1 MRSRACLVVVAAA
14 SLWLAAPARADDLPP
29 ALGPRATIADSAGG
43 GGMGGGTF
51 FVLAEVDG
59 KPVPNSIDAS
69 QRASRGL
76 GANLRIV
83 REERTVP
90 AGRIKLKLVARN
102 AQAAPIGELF
112 AALRND
118 AVEGVIEVE
127 LRPDTRY
134 LVTGMLDPFRREVWL
149 EEESSKRLVGEKIVQ
164 AASAAA
170 RAQTAEAGTF
180 TCCNLHYDD
189 NWIGDA
195 NYTALPFVPAGSRVR
210 FVDWGRFRANVLI
223 EGRKMSIGID
233 FARDQMTREQFA
245 QKVIVDAS
253 PSARI
258 AGYPAEIQAAVRAGK
273 VVPGMTREQVIVSLG
288 FPRAD
293 VTRNLDAM
301 EWTYWASEHDEYSV
315 LWSDDGRVKSVEA
328 AMRIKRMVLM
338 PSP

>member
-1 MRSRACLVVVAAA
+1 MWSRARLVVLA
-14 SLWLAAPARADDLPP
+14 SLWWLAPPLAHADDLPA

-43 GGMGGGTF
+43 GGIGGGTF

-59 KPVPNSIDAS
+59 KPVQNSIDAS

-76 GANLRIV
+76 GANMRIV

-134 LVTGMLDPFRREVWL
+134 RVTGMLDPFRREVWL
-149 EEESSKRLVGEKIVQ
+149 EEECSKRIVGEKIVQ

-170 RAQTAEAGTF
+170 RAQTAEAGTY

-210 FVDWGRFRANVLI
+210 FVDWGRYRANVLI

-233 FARDQMTREQFA
+233 FARQQMTREQFA
-245 QKVIVDAS
+245 QKVIVDES
-253 PSARI
+253 PAARI
-258 AGYPAEIQAAVRAGK
+258 ASYPAEIQAAIRSGK
-273 VVPGMTREQVIVSLG
+273 IVPGMTREQVIVSLG
-288 FPRAD
+288 YPRPD
-293 VTRNLDAM
+293 VTPSLDAM
-301 EWTYWASEHDEYSV
+301 EWTYWASERDEYSV
-315 LWSDDGRVKSVEA
+315 LWGDDGRVKSIEA
-328 AMRIKRMVLM
+328 AMRVKRAVM
-338 PSP
+338 P